1 MKTKLLLPALLLTAM
16 SFAQNTVP
24 AFYAFTAQGAT
35 DEYTRV
41 DSETDFN
48 QAASTG
54 ANVNWNFNS
63 LLISGLTSTKV
74 IAPSASNIAT
84 FPGSNMLVQITTQT
98 ANVTR
103 YFFAQ
108 NGNGAISLTG
118 AETDNYILNYSTNNA
133 LIGTFPASYGYT
145 STDDVAGTFLVTN
158 YNTTFTGTSTTT
170 VDGYGTLTTNLGST
184 NGNSVTRVKNV
195 QNLNLFL
202 SGIPIGTATQTMYSY
217 YSDTLLTGPVF
228 RNIETNIVVPSGG
241 IDYNFSNYEL
251 HNSLTASTTQVVKSK
266 ITLAPNPVNDI
277 LHFAG
282 VEGISKV
289 TVIDAAGRLVLSGNS
304 NDIFAGSL
312 SAGIYYAT
320 AETEAGK
327 QTVKFIKK

>member
-1 MKTKLLLPALLLTAM
+1 MKTKLLLPALFLTAVA
-16 SFAQNTVP
+16 FAQNTIP

-35 DEYTRV
+35 DEYTIV
-41 DSETDFN
+41 GSDTDFN

-54 ANVNWNFNS
+54 ANVNWNFND
-63 LLISGLTSTKV
+63 LLIGGFTSTKV
-74 IAPSASNIAT
+74 IAPSASDIAT
-84 FPGSNMLVQITTQT
+84 FPGSNMQVQITTQT

-118 AETDNYILNYSTNNA
+118 AQTDNYILNYNTNNA

-145 STDDVAGTFLVTN
+145 STDDVAGTLLVTN

-170 VDGYGTLTTNLGST
+170 VDGYGTLTTNFGST
-184 NGNSVTRVKNV
+184 NGDAVTRVKNV

-202 SGIPIGTATQTMYSY
+202 GGIPIGTATQTMYSY

-228 RNIETNIVVPSGG
+228 RNIEVNIVVPAGG

-251 HNSLTASTTQVVKSK
+251 HNSLTASTPQVVKNK
-266 ITLAPNPVNDI
+266 AVLTPNPVNDV

-282 VEGISKV
+282 VENISNI
-289 TVIDAAGRLVLSGNS
+289 TVIDATGRTVLTGTG
-304 NDIFAGSL
+304 NDIAAYSL

-320 AETEAGK
+320 AQTETGK